1 MGAGNSGCNGPLPTP
16 YSLFPLRHSLYARGM
31 SETPSDTPKPWRI
44 KSVRTVY
51 SNRWVSVREYQ
62 AVAPTGA
69 DALYGLV
76 HPHNLALGI
85 LPIDHEGNTI
95 LVGQQRFPFGRYSW
109 ELPEGGG
116 PENLPPIEGAQR
128 ELSEECGLRAENWL
142 ELVRDMHM
150 SNSITDERAYAY
162 IAWDLA
168 PDDSFQ
174 KDSSE
179 ELSVRRV
186 PFTDAVKM
194 AVSGEITDAFSLVML
209 LKADHLLRTGGLPSE
224 LSRLMQAKA

>member
-1 MGAGNSGCNGPLPTP
+1 M
-16 YSLFPLRHSLYARGM
+16 
-31 SETPSDTPKPWRI
+31 SDTPKPWRI
-44 KSVRTVY
+44 KSVRTAY
-51 SNRWVSVREYQ
+51 TNKWIAVREYQ

-76 HPHNLALGI
+76 HPHNLALGV

-116 PENLPPIEGAQR
+116 PENLPPLEGAQR
-128 ELSEECGLRAENWL
+128 ELAEECGLKAENWL
-142 ELVRDMHM
+142 PLLADMHM
-150 SNSITDERAYAY
+150 SNSVTDERAYAFL
-162 IAWDLA
+162 AWNLA
-168 PDDSFQ
+168 PDDRFAA
-174 KDSSE
+174 DSSE

-186 PFTDAVKM
+186 PFIDAVKM

-209 LKADHLLRTGGLPSE
+209 LKADHLLRTGGLPRE
-224 LSRLMQAKA
+224 LAGLMQAQG

>member
-1 MGAGNSGCNGPLPTP
+1 
-16 YSLFPLRHSLYARGM
+16 M
-31 SETPSDTPKPWRI
+31 SEPPKPWRI

-51 SNRWVSVREYQ
+51 NNNWIAVREYQ

-76 HPHNLALGI
+76 HPHNLALGV
-85 LPIDHEGNTI
+85 LPIDEAGNTI
-95 LVGQQRFPFGRYSW
+95 LVGQERFPFGRYSW

-116 PENLPPIEGAQR
+116 PENLPPLEGAQR
-128 ELSEECGLRAENWL
+128 ELAEECGLKAGHWL
-142 ELVRDMHM
+142 PLVSDMHM
-150 SNSITDERAYAY
+150 SNSVTDERAYAF

-168 PDDSFQ
+168 PDDRFSR
-174 KDSSE
+174 DSSE

-186 PFTDAVKM
+186 PFAEAVKM

-224 LSRLMQAKA
+224 LSGLMQART